1 MRKRLFLVAVVC
13 VLLPWLL
20 AGCGIAQEKYDTV
33 VADRDKAQQELQSVK
48 ADLVSS
54 QANLKTAQT
63 DLATRKTELESS
75 QSKITSLTAEKQ
87 ALQADYDKLTA
98 DDNAVKQQLSDIKK
112 VYPARYFSSKQELS
126 NWLLKN
132 DVSDRK
138 ATTVAESLYEKGLE
152 IQKDALGDGYI
163 ISTFIDYYSDTE
175 TFVILLEAVAGGD
188 VYAWNPEIDD
198 LLNLS
203 ELGGLGKVGQ

>member
-1 MRKRLFLVAVVC
+1 MKKRLFLVLVVC

-33 VADRDKAQQELQSVK
+33 VADLASAQAS
-48 ADLVSS
+48 
-54 QANLKTAQT
+54 LKTAQT
-63 DLATRKTELESS
+63 DLATKKTELESS

-87 ALQADYDKLTA
+87 ALQADYTKLTD

-163 ISTFIDYYSDTE
+163 VSTFIDYYSDTN

-188 VYAWNPEIDD
+188 VYAWNPETDD